1 MRDIF
6 DSSDLIIEFSK
17 TARVC
22 EKMQRQ
28 ITKLRENFINES
40 VDRSLEINQNE
51 NKNFE
56 LSLT

>member
-6 DSSDLIIEFSK
+6 DSNDLIIEISK
-17 TARVC
+17 RTKIC
-22 EKMQRQ
+22 EEMQRQ
-28 ITKLRENFINES
+28 ITKLRENFINKS
-40 VDRSLEINQNE
+40 VNRSFRIDQNE

>member
-6 DSSDLIIEFSK
+6 DSNNLIIEISK
-17 TARVC
+17 TTKIC
-22 EKMQRQ
+22 EKIQKQ

-40 VDRSLEINQNE
+40 VNRSFKIDQNE

-56 LSLT
+56 LNLT

>member
-6 DSSDLIIEFSK
+6 DSNNLIIEFSK
-17 TARVC
+17 TTKIC
-22 EKMQRQ
+22 KKMQKQ
-28 ITKLRENFINES
+28 ITKLRENFINENVNRNLK
-40 VDRSLEINQNE
+40 VDQNE

>member
-1 MRDIF
+1 MRNIF
-6 DSSDLIIEFSK
+6 DSNDLIIEFSK
-17 TARVC
+17 TTKIC
-22 EKMQRQ
+22 EKVQKQ

-40 VDRSLEINQNE
+40 VNRNFEIDQNE